1 MNKLTEAWFE
11 FKGVK
16 SSDIGLYITQMPSRE
31 LPVMDMNFHKVSGKS
46 GSIRISDGS
55 YEDIQISVQ
64 FKMLDVSNW
73 DSAVNLL
80 RGQGKLRFS
89 DSQLYEY
96 DAVVSDPPTM
106 QYEMHR
112 FDTQAFSVTFV
123 CHPFRMLH
131 TPASDITVSS
141 SGTSITNPGT
151 ASSLPRIKVTGS
163 GAFSLSIGG
172 QTMFFTDVSSG
183 VIIDSELGDVLTY
196 DGSLLANDK
205 ASGDLFE
212 IQPGQSYVSWV
223 EGGTNEQGQAVTG
236 SVTNV
241 VITPRWRYV

>member
-16 SSDIGLYITQMPSRE
+16 SSTIGLYITQMPARE
-31 LPVMDMNFHKVSGKS
+31 IPVVDMNFHKVSGKS
-46 GSIRISDGS
+46 GRVRISDGS
-55 YEDIQISVQ
+55 YEDIMISVQ
-64 FKMLDVSNW
+64 FKMLDPANW
-73 DSAVNLL
+73 SDAVNLL
-80 RGQGKLRFS
+80 RGSGKLRFS
-89 DSQLYEY
+89 DAQLYDY
-96 DAVVSDPPTM
+96 DAVVSEVPSM

-112 FDTQAFSVTFV
+112 FDTQVFSVTFT
-123 CHPFRMLH
+123 CHPFRTLH
-131 TPASDITVSS
+131 TPAADITVSS

-151 ASSLPRIKVTGS
+151 ATSLPRVKVTGS

-172 QTMFFTDVSSG
+172 QTMFFQDVESG
-183 VIIDSELGDVLTY
+183 IIIDSELGDVLTY

-212 IQPGQSYVSWV
+212 IQPGANYVSWV
-223 EGGTNEQGQAVTG
+223 TGGTNEQGQTVSG

-241 VITPRWRYV
+241 VISPRWRYV